1 MRLPIETLGFGAVT
15 AGRSIS
21 GDNTGHEVDSS
32 IGAVPAEHH
41 PGDATP
47 QAAGP
52 FSGVWLSTY
61 EFYSSGRDKTFTSSH
76 YVVLLQHGDRLT
88 VRSLPNSAPSV
99 MQMDLTVDGHIV
111 TGTWSE
117 NTALKGYYKGAK
129 YHGAIQ
135 MLSEL
140 THTRLAG
147 KWLGYG
153 KNFEINSGPWELVLQ
168 DRSTSKAAIAAFDRP
183 PELS

>member
-15 AGRSIS
+15 PGRSLS
-21 GDNTGHEVDSS
+21 SDNPGHEVDSA
-32 IGAVPAEHH
+32 IGAVPAENR
-41 PGDATP
+41 PGEATS
-47 QAAGP
+47 QAAGA
-52 FSGVWLSTY
+52 FNGVWLSTY
-61 EFYSSGRDKTFTSSH
+61 EFYSSGREKTFTSSH

-88 VRSLPNSAPSV
+88 VRSLPNSAPST

-117 NTALKGYYKGAK
+117 VTAPRGYYKGAK

-140 THTRLAG
+140 THTRFAG

-168 DRSTSKAAIAAFDRP
+168 DRSTSKATVEAFDRP
-183 PELS
+183 AEGS